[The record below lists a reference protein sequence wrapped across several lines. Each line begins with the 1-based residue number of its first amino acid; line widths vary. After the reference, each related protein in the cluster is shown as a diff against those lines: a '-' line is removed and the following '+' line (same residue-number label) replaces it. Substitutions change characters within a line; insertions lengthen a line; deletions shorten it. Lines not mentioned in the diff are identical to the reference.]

1 MKRLF
6 ALSVISLFALSV
18 LALGQ
23 EKKFTID
30 DLLKVRRVS
39 DPQVSP
45 DGRMV
50 AFAIGE
56 VKFDDNRIVNQIYV
70 APIGGG
76 EPKQLTNGA
85 TSASGPRWSPDGKK
99 IAYVTGGQIW
109 VMDADGDDKEQ
120 VTKLSTGAGG
130 PVWSADGKWIA
141 FTSDVYP
148 DCTDEACNKRKE
160 EAAEKSKVK
169 AHITDRLLYRH
180 WNEWRDVKR
189 THVFVI
195 SSKGGNARD
204 LTPGDSDAPP
214 YAVAGDVDYSFS
226 PDSQELAFLR
236 NPDKVEAISTNS
248 DVYVVSTNGGA
259 ARNITARNRGY
270 EDSPIYTA
278 DGKSIIYRSQ
288 ATAGFE
294 ADRWRL
300 MSYNRATGASTELL
314 TRFDMNVEEVALAP
328 DGQSIYFVAGERGRA
343 TIYKVPVAGGAPQK
357 ILGGV
362 FAHNLQITPDG
373 RNLVFV
379 NASLSAPPEIYR
391 ASIDG
396 SGVTAV
402 TRANAD
408 LMAQSDLKPTEEL
421 EWTGAMGAKVH
432 GFLLKP
438 KNFDASKRY
447 PLVVLIHGGP
457 QGAWND
463 AWSYRWNP
471 QVFTD
476 AGYVVF
482 MPNPRG
488 STTYGQQFTNDISGD
503 WAGKV
508 FIDLKNGVAEVLRRN
523 RFIDR
528 NRIGAAGGSY
538 GGYMVDWILGHNN
551 DPRFRFKALVSHAGV
566 YNLTSMYGATEELW
580 FPEWEFKGT
589 PWTNKAMYDRWSAHN
604 YVQNF
609 NTPTLVTA
617 GELDYRVPYTESLQL
632 FTALQ
637 RKNVPSKLLLFPD
650 EGHWILKPQ
659 NSQLWY
665 NTVLAWFDKYLK

>member
-1 MKRLF
+1 MKRFF
-6 ALSVISLFALSV
+6 AVSVILVACASLLM
-18 LALGQ
+18 GQ
-23 EKKFTID
+23 ARRFTID
-30 DLLKVRRVS
+30 DLLKVRRVGDS
-39 DPQVSP
+39 QISP
-45 DGRMV
+45 DDRLV
-50 AFAIGE
+50 AFTIGD
-56 VKFDDNRIVNQIYV
+56 VKFEDNRVVNQIYTV
-70 APIGGG
+70 PLAGGD
-76 EPKQLTNGA
+76 PKQLTSGA
-85 TSASGPRWSPDGKK
+85 GSASSPRWSPDGKK

-109 VMDADGDDKEQ
+109 VMDADGSDKNQ
-120 VTKLSTGAGG
+120 ITKISTGAGG
-130 PVWSADGKWIA
+130 PVWSNDGKWIA

-148 DCTDEACNKRKE
+148 DCTDDACNNRKE

-169 AHITDRLLYRH
+169 AHITGRLLFRH

-189 THVFVI
+189 THVFVV
-195 SSKGGNARD
+195 SSKGGSARD
-204 LTPGDSDAPP
+204 LTPGDFDAPP

-226 PDSQELAFLR
+226 PDSKELAYLR
-236 NPDKVEAISTNS
+236 NPDQVEATSTNS
-248 DVYVVSTNGGA
+248 DVYVVPTGGGA
-259 ARNITARNRGY
+259 ARNITPRNRGY
-270 EDSPIYTA
+270 EDGPMYTA

-300 MSYNRATGASTELL
+300 MSYNRSTGVSTELL
-314 TRFDMNVEEVALAP
+314 RGFDLNVDEVVLSP
-328 DGQSIYFVAGERGRA
+328 DGSSIYFVAGERGKA
-343 TIYKVPVAGGAPQK
+343 HIYKVSINGGTPQK
-357 ILGGV
+357 ILSDV
-362 FAHNLQITPDG
+362 FAGGLQVTSDG
-373 RNLVFV
+373 RSLIF
-379 NASLSAPPEIYR
+379 ASSSFSNPPEVYR
-391 ASIDG
+391 VNSDG
-396 SGVTAV
+396 SGLTAV
-402 TRANAD
+402 TRANSD
-408 LMAQSDLKPTEEL
+408 LMASAELKPAEEV
-421 EWTGAMGAKVH
+421 EWTGALGRKVH
-432 GFLLKP
+432 GFFLKP
-438 KNFDASKRY
+438 RNFDASKRY

-457 QGAWND
+457 QSAWND

-476 AGYVVF
+476 AGYAVF

-488 STTYGQQFTNDISGD
+488 SLSYGQQFVDEISAD
-503 WAGKV
+503 WGGKV

-523 RFIDR
+523 SFIDR

-589 PWTNKAMYDRWSAHN
+589 PWTNKAMYERWSAHN
-604 YVQNF
+604 YAQNF

-637 RKNVPSKLLLFPD
+637 RKRVPSKLLLFPD

-665 NTVLAWFDKYLK
+665 HTVLAWFDKYLQ